1 MVVLF
6 VNRIERPRCLEN
18 PRPKGG
24 IFTNGKAP
32 SPLQAQPTHIRNGR
46 LSGFVA
52 PEPWEP
58 VISSQLFGISSVDP
72 VTFGGV
78 IVVIGVT
85 GLAACYYPA
94 RRATRFDP
102 MVALRYE

>member
-1 MVVLF
+1 MVFRMGLRLIAIGIIIGVLVTF
-6 VNRIERPRCLEN
+6 
-18 PRPKGG
+18 
-24 IFTNGKAP
+24 A
-32 SPLQAQPTHIRNGR
+32 ATH
-46 LSGFVA
+46 
-52 PEPWEP
+52 

-94 RRATRFDP
+94 RRATRVDP